1 MNCFRK
7 FLLGKQSMK
16 HEVPY
21 LSHQQSTV
29 LRVFSYILATVLAIE
44 IWAVWDY
51 SDMTCH
57 FSFYSSSERKPWQ
70 QPVIFR
76 EMNWFKKVNHSD
88 QFFLNIWKKLQLE
101 IWLENVFSNA
111 KKLELLV
118 YHFVIVDIPIIIQ
131 TIFWL
136 ELDFFNVVYLKVCFV
151 LQIID

>member
-1 MNCFRK
+1 
-7 FLLGKQSMK
+7 MK